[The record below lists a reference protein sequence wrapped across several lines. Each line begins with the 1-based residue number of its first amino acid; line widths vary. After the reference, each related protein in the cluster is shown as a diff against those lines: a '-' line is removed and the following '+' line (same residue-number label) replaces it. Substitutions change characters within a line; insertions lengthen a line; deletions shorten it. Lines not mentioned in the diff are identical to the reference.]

1 MLDSDGD
8 YSAALPATNLLHVRF
23 RWFFA
28 SLANRFI
35 LAATT
40 PSTRQ
45 IAFWDIAFWDKV
57 LVPVS
62 RVPDNV
68 TGQKFGKS
76 IVAVWAPL

>member
-45 IAFWDIAFWDKV
+45 IAFWDKV